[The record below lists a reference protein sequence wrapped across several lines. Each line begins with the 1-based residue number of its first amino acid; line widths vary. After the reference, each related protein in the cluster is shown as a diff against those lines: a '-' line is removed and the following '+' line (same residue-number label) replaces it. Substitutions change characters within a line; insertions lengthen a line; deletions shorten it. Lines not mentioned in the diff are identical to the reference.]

1 MAATVP
7 VDLAQFYGF
16 VIRLAQEL
24 AYIYGWME
32 IFSEP
37 AELDAATE
45 SQLTVFIGVMSGV
58 AAANQVVT
66 KLFGEMA
73 MRAVAKKI
81 AAKPLAKAWYF
92 IIAKKIA
99 AMLGQRR
106 IQSRP
111 GAGRRNFRR
120 AYPGHF
126 QANGTQ
132 TKKAP
137 VHAGAYVT
145 GRVFQIRSRYSH

>member
-32 IFSEP
+32 IFSES

-45 SQLTVFIGVMSGV
+45 SQLTLFIGVMSGV
-58 AAANQVVT
+58 GAANQVVT

-81 AAKPLAKAWYF
+81 AAKALTKTWYYP
-92 IIAKKIA
+92 IVKKIA
-99 AMLGQRR
+99 AMLGQKMVK
-106 IQSRP
+106 STFAKGVSKAVP
-111 GAGRRNFRR
+111 VLGGAISGGLTLATFKPMAHRL
-120 AYPGHF
+120 
-126 QANGTQ
+126 
-132 TKKAP
+132 KKHLSMLA
-137 VHAGAYVT
+137 HTSAEE
-145 GRVFQIRSRYSH
+145 

>member
-58 AAANQVVT
+58 GAANQVVT

-92 IIAKKIA
+92 IIAKKSLQCWA
-99 AMLGQRR
+99 KKWSNQHL
-106 IQSRP
+106 P
-111 GAGRRNFRR
+111 K
-120 AYPGHF
+120 AYPKPSRCWAAQF
-126 QANGTQ
+126 
-132 TKKAP
+132 P
-137 VHAGAYVT
+137 AGLPWPLSSQWHT
-145 GRVFQIRSRYSH
+145 D